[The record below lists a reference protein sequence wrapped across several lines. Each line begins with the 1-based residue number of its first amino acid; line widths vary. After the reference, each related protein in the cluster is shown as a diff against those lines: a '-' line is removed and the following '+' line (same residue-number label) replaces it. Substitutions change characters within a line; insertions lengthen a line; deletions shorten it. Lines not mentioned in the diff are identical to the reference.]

1 MPELSEHDIVQLYA
15 DSVCMYDGHPVKVM
29 EAGRNM
35 RILNLE
41 HGKESTV
48 KFEYDKFKSLKT
60 RLGFVNS
67 DGYVFYAARRPA
79 RRFSVGITRSNTV
92 IQYVGPQPQYYR
104 HFRGAQEIITRMQSK
119 DWHNTITGKYPS
131 LQLAA
136 KIAANTKGCC
146 AFDRQFAID
155 KERNVYYKME
165 RVGILPKLARS
176 TNRITFDEGKEH
188 LELLLNPNYDKTVR
202 TFS

>member
-1 MPELSEHDIVQLYA
+1 MPELSEHDIAQLYA
-15 DSVCMYDGHPVKVM
+15 DSVCMYEGHPVKVIR
-29 EAGRNM
+29 AGRKM

-41 HGKESTV
+41 HGKESV
-48 KFEYDKFKSLKT
+48 VDFNYDKFKSLKT

-79 RRFSVGITRSNTV
+79 RRFSVGVTRSNTV
-92 IQYVGPQPQYYR
+92 IQYVGPQPKDYR
-104 HFRGAQEIITRMQSK
+104 HFRNAQELVTRMHSK
-119 DWHNTITGKYPS
+119 DWHNTISGQYPS
-131 LQLAA
+131 LQLAT
-136 KIAANTKGCC
+136 KIAVNTKGIC

-155 KERNVYYKME
+155 KERNIYYKMD
-165 RVGILPKLARS
+165 RVGTLPKLARS